1 MARAP
6 ARTVLARLA
15 SYGLSPATI
24 ATIFDIDVEKVRT
37 AVTEIPVEAIVKDDD
52 DLRLGVRRVAW
63 RVIEETMLM
72 LDEGSPA
79 VKQRMITN
87 LFTKMMGVLTEES
100 SEDMSVL
107 REQLAI
113 MVSEMS
119 VLPDSAEEEQPDP
132 ESDEPE

>member
-37 AVTEIPVEAIVKDDD
+37 AVTEIPVEAVVRDDD
-52 DLRLGVRRVAW
+52 ELRVGVRRVAW

-79 VKQRMITN
+79 VKQRMIT
-87 LFTKMMGVLTEES
+87 KMMSVLTEES
-100 SEDMSVL
+100 SQDMSTL
-107 REQLAI
+107 RDQLAI

-119 VLPDSAEEEQPDP
+119 GLPDSAEEEQPDP

>member
-37 AVTEIPVEAIVKDDD
+37 AVTEIPVEAVVRDDD
-52 DLRLGVRRVAW
+52 DLRVGVRRVAW

-87 LFTKMMGVLTEES
+87 LFTKMMSVLTEES
-100 SEDMSVL
+100 SQDMSTL
-107 REQLAI
+107 RDQLAI